1 MRYLFAISLGIMMIM
16 TACNNH
22 PASVVSNNSNQS
34 LSIDLQP
41 FYGIPAG
48 MVEDIQQ
55 ELLKS
60 FPQVILKKETPL
72 PTSAWYEPRNRYRAD
87 SLISYLSKQ
96 TPVAHITIGLT
107 DKDIS
112 TTKDNIADWG
122 IMGLGFCPGN
132 ACIVSTF
139 RLSKKDLS
147 SQLYKLCLH
156 EWGHTVGL
164 PHCSNI
170 TCLMRDAEGKNHF
183 NEEKGF
189 CEACKNKLAL
199 KNFRF
204 KE

>member
-1 MRYLFAISLGIMMIM
+1 MRYLFIISLGIMMNI
-16 TACNNH
+16 ASCNNH
-22 PASVVSNNSNQS
+22 RTSVIPNSRDQS
-34 LSIDLQP
+34 VSIDLQP
-41 FYGIPAG
+41 FHGVPAA
-48 MVEDIQQ
+48 MVEDIQR

-60 FPQVILKKETPL
+60 FSQVIINKETPL
-72 PTSAWYEPRNRYRAD
+72 PPSAWYAPRNRYRAD
-87 SLISYLSKQ
+87 SIIGYLSKQ

-112 TTKDNIADWG
+112 TTKDSIADWG

-164 PHCSNI
+164 PHCNNV

-183 NEEKGF
+183 DEEKGF
-189 CEACKNKLAL
+189 CDACKNKLAL
-199 KNFRF
+199 KNLHL